1 MSIKQGFRVTN
12 AFAKINNSVF
22 SVVARKI
29 HVWNDDKTVNS
40 PYKDVV
46 IPETTLAEYVWQV
59 LDKHP
64 TKTATICAIT
74 KRHYT
79 FEQIYKQSQT
89 LGANLRRKFNIQ
101 DGDTVA
107 VLLPNIPEYPTVV
120 FGILNAGGIVTT
132 LNPIYTAYE
141 VQRQI
146 QLSEAKLIVTLPE
159 LVTVVNKALELAKVN
174 IPVIAVN
181 TNQDLP
187 DGTVSYKELVEDNHV
202 DLNVL
207 KQVKRNVN
215 DVAFLP
221 YSSGTTGLPKGVELT
236 NKCLVANLQQQTTD
250 MRMYSFTTETNQDS
264 VLAVLPIFHVYGL
277 SYVMLQSLTAGLKLV
292 TLPKF
297 QPDTFLHSLLEY
309 KINNLYLAPPMVLFL
324 GSHPQAT
331 SKHLESLRVMVSGAA
346 PLSRVDLDKL
356 MGKVKHEFHFTQG
369 YGMTEASPLVTISPI
384 GSKEYETSGF
394 ALPNIQ
400 LRVVDGDLKNLGPG
414 EVGEL
419 LIKGPNLMR
428 GYKNNPEANKEVFVD
443 NDWYRSGDLVSIND
457 RGLVTIADRLKELI
471 KVKGYQ
477 VPPAE
482 LENVVKENPVVA
494 DAAVIGAPDPQT
506 GERPKAFVVL
516 KEGSKATEQDII
528 NFVSERVAPYKKIK
542 EVVFLDN
549 IPKNPSGKILRRVLK
564 EKYC

>member
-1 MSIKQGFRVTN
+1 MSIKQGFRLRNVYN
-12 AFAKINNSVF
+12 KVNNNIFGVL
-22 SVVARKI
+22 ARKN
-29 HVWNDDKTVNS
+29 HVWNDEKIVKS
-40 PYKDVV
+40 PFKDVV
-46 IPETTLAEYVWQV
+46 VPDVTIAEYVWQV
-59 LDKHP
+59 LDKYP
-64 TKTATICAIT
+64 TKTATICAVT
-74 KRHYT
+74 KRNYT
-79 FEQIYKQSQT
+79 YEQVYKQSQV
-89 LGANLRRKFNIQ
+89 LGASLRRKFNIQ
-101 DGDTVA
+101 DGDA
-107 VLLPNIPEYPTVV
+107 VGVMLPNIPEYPTVM

-132 LNPIYTAYE
+132 YNPIYTAYE
-141 VQRQI
+141 VQRQLL
-146 QLSEAKLIVTLPE
+146 LSEAKLMITLPE
-159 LVTVVNKALELAKVN
+159 LVPVVRKALELAKLS
-174 IPVIAVN
+174 IPIIAVN
-181 TNQDLP
+181 VNQDLP
-187 DGTVSYKELVEDNHV
+187 DGTVSYRELVEDNHV
-202 DLNVL
+202 DLNIL
-207 KQVKRNVN
+207 KEVNRNTN

-236 NKCLVANLQQQTTD
+236 NKCLVANFQQQTTD
-250 MRMYSFTTETNQDS
+250 MRLYSYTTETNQDS

-277 SYVMLQSLTAGLKLV
+277 SVVTLQNLAAGLRIV

-297 QPDTFLHSLLEY
+297 QPDAFLDSLIEF
-309 KINNLYLAPPMVLFL
+309 KINILYLAPPMVLFL

-331 SKHLESLRVMVSGAA
+331 NKHLDSVRVLVSGAA

-356 MGKVKHEFHFTQG
+356 LAKVKHDFHFTQG

-400 LRVVDGDLKNLGPG
+400 LRVVDADLKNLGPG

-419 LIKGPNLMR
+419 LIKGPNLMK

-443 NDWYRSGDLVSIND
+443 NEWYRSGDLVSID
-457 RGLVTIADRLKELI
+457 DAGLVTIADRLKELI

-482 LENVVKENPVVA
+482 LENVVKEYPAVA
-494 DAAVIGAPDPQT
+494 DAAVTGVPDPLT

-516 KEGSKATEQDII
+516 KEGSNVTEQDIM

-542 EVVFLDN
+542 EVIFLDS